1 VLKADNSLLNKKGV
15 IIHMFTGSMVALV
28 TPFKN
33 GKVDAQGLRNL
44 VKFHL
49 ENGTDVICPCG
60 TTGEAATLSLEEHEE
75 VVNITVDATG
85 GKVPVLAG
93 TGSNNTEEAIRLTR
107 HATRAGV
114 AGCLLITPYYNRPTQ
129 EGLIAHFKK
138 IAEAVPVPIVL
149 YNVPSRTGVNML
161 PETVAQLSEIPA
173 IVGIKEAS
181 GSLSQVSEIINLCKK
196 DIAVVSG
203 DDINTL
209 PIMAVGGKGVIS
221 VTANIA
227 PKLVSLMVQAFVK
240 GRLDEAQKLHHHLL
254 PLNNAMFLQTNPIP
268 VKTALGL
275 MGKISPEMRLP
286 LCPMPQE
293 LTAKLEKILRQYQL
307 VS

>member
-1 VLKADNSLLNKKGV
+1 
-15 IIHMFTGSMVALV
+15 
-28 TPFKN
+28 
-33 GKVDAQGLRNL
+33 
-44 VKFHL
+44 
-49 ENGTDVICPCG
+49 
-60 TTGEAATLSLEEHEE
+60 
-75 VVNITVDATG
+75 
-85 GKVPVLAG
+85 VPM
-93 TGSNNTEEAIRLTR
+93 
-107 HATRAGV
+107 
-114 AGCLLITPYYNRPTQ
+114 
-129 EGLIAHFKK
+129 
-138 IAEAVPVPIVL
+138 VL
-149 YNVPSRTGVNML
+149 YNVPGRTGVNML

-181 GSLSQVSEIINLCKK
+181 GSLSQVSEIISLCKK
-196 DIAVVSG
+196 DFAVVSG

-227 PKLVSLMVQAFVK
+227 PKLVSLMVQAFK
-240 GRLDEAQKLHHHLL
+240 EGHLDEAQKLHHHLL